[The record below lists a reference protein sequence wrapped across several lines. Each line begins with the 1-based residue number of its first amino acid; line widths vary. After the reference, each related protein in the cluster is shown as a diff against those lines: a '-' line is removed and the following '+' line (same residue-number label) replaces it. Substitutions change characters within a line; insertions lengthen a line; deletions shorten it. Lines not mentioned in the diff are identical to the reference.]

1 MPDRKQTPD
10 VLSQVLGDVAA
21 VVAPAIPPGP
31 PAAPAART
39 ATTHAVSAAENRARR
54 PAAWE
59 YRVVSFQNYRGW
71 RPRFI
76 NGAEI
81 TGWIA
86 GPLLHD
92 YLNAMGEDG
101 WEVAGAASGA
111 PLYGTTDQHQ
121 VYFKRPRPA
130 AG

>member
-1 MPDRKQTPD
+1 
-10 VLSQVLGDVAA
+10 LSQVLGDVAA
-21 VVAPAIPPGP
+21 VATPAITPNQPVAPP
-31 PAAPAART
+31 ART
-39 ATTHAVSAAENRARR
+39 APARPVTAGRNRARR
-54 PAAWE
+54 PAGWE

-71 RPRFI
+71 RPRFV
-76 NGAEI
+76 NGEEI
-81 TGWIA
+81 AGWIA

-111 PLYGTTDQHQ
+111 SLYGATDHHQ

-130 AG
+130 AD